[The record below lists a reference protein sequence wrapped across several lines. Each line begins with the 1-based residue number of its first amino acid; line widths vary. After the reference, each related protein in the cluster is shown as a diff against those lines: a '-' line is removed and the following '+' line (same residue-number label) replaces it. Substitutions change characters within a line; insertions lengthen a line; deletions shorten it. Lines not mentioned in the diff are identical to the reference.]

1 MFKKTRLSMAVGAA
15 VGLSAS
21 ALLPQVASAQE
32 EALVEEVIVTGSRIR
47 GAVADTPRPVTT
59 LDKADLELR
68 GTTTV
73 TQALREMTFN
83 TLGSF
88 RDQSGS
94 SFGQVSLVD
103 LKGLGSEY
111 TSVLINGRRVASN
124 PLTGTTAVDLN
135 TIPLA
140 AVDRIEVLTDSA
152 SAIYG
157 ADAIGGVVNIIM
169 RKEFSGAEISVG
181 RDEPDQDDAYT
192 NRASATFG
200 QSTSTGSVL
209 FSIDYYKRDPIFDA
223 DRPYSQ
229 ATVNANPA
237 GGLPR
242 LDVDTVGVS
251 AGGNTGFPNPFG
263 TPGAFQIGDCD
274 ESIYVPV
281 AEPFGIPGEACG
293 FPYANLSMLT
303 GGLERTSTFLDA
315 RYNIN
320 EDHTM
325 YLENR
330 YTDSDTFGRY
340 APAVGFVTVAAD
352 AALNPIGEDFGLFHR
367 FVGHGNRDD
376 NISINEIDTVLGF
389 QGKIGTAFDINYDV
403 FARYYEYEGNSEGDT
418 YVITSEIERLI
429 ANDTYNFV
437 DPLNPDNAAAIAA
450 TSATLTR
457 DLSTEYQHAGLTLD
471 GVALDLPAGKIGWAA
486 GVEWA
491 DEKYKDQYDNLREA
505 GNITG
510 SAGNSSEGQRERWA
524 VFGEAEIPIL
534 DSLTLNVAARWD
546 DYDDFGDEVSPS
558 ISGRWEALD
567 WLTLR
572 ASWGEG
578 FKAPNLGDVGQALS
592 QSFENVTDLTQ
603 CRAQGI
609 PDGDC
614 PSGQVDEFTGGN
626 PDLEAET
633 SESWNFGVVV
643 TPLENLEFSVD
654 WWNVEVDDQITTL
667 QLEDVLALEAAG
679 TLPSG
684 VVVNRGPSV
693 GGVPGSITRC
703 VGSVDLT
710 TTPDC
715 GITNVFGNVANF
727 EVEGLDL
734 RAQYSLSTGFGE
746 WLGQLT
752 VSHFL
757 TYDEQPLASGP
768 TFDRPGTASFPET
781 QANFNLGWA
790 YRDFNVSYTYIWI
803 DEHEGGTI
811 NASYDSWDRHDIN
824 GVWTSGFGLELALGV
839 RNIADE
845 DPEIDSI
852 GTGWTTT
859 TSDISTSLYDVAG
872 RVYTATATWRF

>member
-229 ATVNANPA
+229 ATVNANPN

-242 LDVDTVGVS
+242 HDVDTVGVS
-251 AGGNTGFPNPFG
+251 AGGNTGFTTDFSRG
-263 TPGAFQIGDCD
+263 FQIGECD
-274 ESIYVPV
+274 ESVYVPV
-281 AEPFGIPGEACG
+281 VDPLGIPGEGCG

-303 GGLERTSTFLDA
+303 GGIERTSTFLDA

-330 YTDSDTFGRY
+330 FTDSDTFGRY

-352 AALNPIGEDFGLFHR
+352 APLNPFGEDFGLFHR
-367 FVGHGNRDD
+367 FIGHGNRDD
-376 NISINEIDTVLGF
+376 NISIKEIDTVLGF

-403 FARYYEYEGNSEGDT
+403 FARYYEYEANSEGDT
-418 YVITSEIERLI
+418 YVITSLIEDAI
-429 ANDTYNFV
+429 ADGSYNYL
-437 DPLNPDNAAAIAA
+437 DPTNPDNASVVQGTA
-450 TSATLTR
+450 ATLTR
-457 DLSTEYQHAGLTLD
+457 DLVTEYQHGGFTLD

-491 DEKYKDQYDNLREA
+491 NEKYKDQYDNLREA
-505 GNITG
+505 GNVTG
-510 SAGNSSEGQRERWA
+510 SAGNSSAGERERWA
-524 VFGEAEIPIL
+524 VFGEAEIPVL
-534 DSLTLNVAARWD
+534 DSLTLNVAVRWD

-558 ISGRWEALD
+558 ISGRWEATD
-567 WLTLR
+567 WLSLR
-572 ASWGEG
+572 ASYGEG

-592 QSFENVTDLTQ
+592 QSFETVQDLTR

-609 PDGDC
+609 ADSDC
-614 PSGQVDEFTGGN
+614 SSSQVDEFTGGN
-626 PDLEAET
+626 PDLTAET
-633 SESWNFGVVV
+633 SESWNIGVVV
-643 TPLENLEFSVD
+643 SPLENLEFSID
-654 WWNVEVDDQITTL
+654 YWNVEVDDQITTL
-667 QLEDVLALEAAG
+667 ALEDVLALEAEG
-679 TLPSG
+679 QLPG
-684 VVVNRGPSV
+684 GIVVNRAATTDGTVGP
-693 GGVPGSITRC
+693 ITRC
-703 VGSVDLT
+703 IGGVDLSSA
-710 TTPDC
+710 PDC
-715 GITNVFGNVANF
+715 GITNVFGNLATF
-727 EVEGLDL
+727 EVEGIDL
-734 RAQYSLSTGFGE
+734 RAQYSLSTSFGE

-752 VSHFL
+752 WSNL
-757 TYDEQPLASGP
+757 QTYDEQPLPGG
-768 TFDRPGTASFPET
+768 TVFDRPGDAAYPEN
-781 QANFNLGWA
+781 QINFNLGWA
-790 YRDFNVSYTYIWI
+790 FRDFNVSYTYIWI

-824 GVWTSGFGLELALGV
+824 GTWTSGFGLELALGV

-845 DPEIDSI
+845 DPEIDSV

-859 TSDISTSLYDVAG
+859 TSDISTGLYDVAG